1 MRGLAIHN
9 PAELRAVDWVLDELG
24 IAEPEPA
31 DGADPVVEAEP
42 EEELPEPDPGPL
54 LEEVVAELEERH
66 ALELE
71 DAYARGWSEGEE
83 EGRRQEA
90 ERLEKAVAAAE
101 RVLTAVSD
109 RERAWAEAAE
119 VEIALLATAIARQI
133 IGRELETEPEIVVD
147 LVRRAVA
154 EFPLSQPVRVRVHPE
169 DLAIL
174 SALSPSDGD
183 GTAQSLEREVCWV
196 PDVRIERGGC
206 IVDGRDQ
213 IIDARVDKA
222 LERIYRKLIDHD

>member
-1 MRGLAIHN
+1 MRGVAIRD

-31 DGADPVVEAEP
+31 DEAGPLDEAESA
-42 EEELPEPDPGPL
+42 EELPEPDPGPS

-66 ALELE
+66 ARELE
-71 DAYARGWSEGEE
+71 AAYARGRSEGEE

-90 ERLEKAVAAAE
+90 ERLERAIEAAE
-101 RVLTAVSD
+101 RVLTAVSE

-119 VEIALLATAIARQI
+119 EELALLATAIARQI
-133 IGRELETEPEIVVD
+133 IGRELGAGPEIVVD
-147 LVRRAVA
+147 LVRKAIA
-154 EFPLSQPVRVRVHPE
+154 EFPLSQPVRIRVHPE
-169 DLAIL
+169 DLAII
-174 SALSPSDGD
+174 SALSPTGGD
-183 GTAQSLEREVCWV
+183 ANPRASEREVYWV
-196 PDVRIERGGC
+196 PDDRIERGGC

-222 LERIYRKLIDHD
+222 LERIYRRLVDHD